1 MTTSTLLL
9 VIFVSVVI
17 WFLVRRSA
25 GRSNGPV
32 TPADLVGSLQGPGTY
47 EIEVVG
53 ESHYQSA
60 LASICGGRSENSVK
74 KHVQATLVL
83 EDQNPH
89 DNQAVRID
97 VSDKTVGYLPRD
109 TARNYRIR
117 LREAGYPRLIGHCNA
132 EIRGGWNHGPQDRG
146 NFGIWLDLPPK

>member
-1 MTTSTLLL
+1 MTIGSVALLIL
-9 VIFVSVVI
+9 VSVVV
-17 WFLVRRSA
+17 WFLVRRSPSRP
-25 GRSNGPV
+25 RSSA
-32 TPADLVGSLQGPGTY
+32 TPTNPVGSLQGPGTY
-47 EIEVVG
+47 ETEVVG
-53 ESHYQSA
+53 ESHYQPA
-60 LASICGGRSENSVK
+60 LASICGGRSVDGVK

-132 EIRGGWNHGPQDRG
+132 EIRGGWDRGPQDRG
-146 NFGIWLDLPPK
+146 NFGIWLDLPSK